1 MLILGQCRAG
11 CTSDAFTDRDA
22 LTDLAANRPLSKIC
36 FEHQR
41 NGFKGN
47 FTILNIVLFMSSL
60 IIIHIM
66 PGNHSTLRIRSK
78 TPPNIKLTFLS
89 FFFCR
94 CVFPKQL
101 MTQHLRCKVLLRQ
114 FRKYSDDYLF
124 CKMPM
129 IGFIFSSQRPLLF
142 KLPLSL

>member
-1 MLILGQCRAG
+1 M
-11 CTSDAFTDRDA
+11 
-22 LTDLAANRPLSKIC
+22 

-60 IIIHIM
+60 HIM
-66 PGNHSTLRIRSK
+66 PGNHFTSRIRSK

-124 CKMPM
+124 CKMLMWGCILVLFCICSKGLSPSGYLKP
-129 IGFIFSSQRPLLF
+129 ILYLSATARPPLEYNNILSRLLAVQSSNF
-142 KLPLSL
+142 